1 MFVSNGVN
9 RIANF
14 TTVNLT
20 NLYRK
25 SKMLR
30 FDQMT
35 IILVDAALLLSASRL
50 LEFVTARVA
59 TQELNVNSIRTSYL
73 IYSKK
78 WNYKS
83 LRSKSRDKI

>member
-1 MFVSNGVN
+1 
-9 RIANF
+9 
-14 TTVNLT
+14 
-20 NLYRK
+20 
-25 SKMLR
+25 MLR